1 MNHGDHPFSEPLNDL
16 TSEELDKRHSDL
28 MRRFNI
34 ARRMNMDQGVLHQL
48 DLLLLSVEAEKDR
61 RRAIDDRSAGVVLD
75 TDAIDTKPDP
85 NKKSQ

>member
-1 MNHGDHPFSEPLNDL
+1 MNHGDHPFSEPLNEL

-61 RRAIDDRSAGVVLD
+61 RRSIDDRASGVVLD
-75 TDAIDTKPDP
+75 TDAPEQKTDA
-85 NKKSQ
+85 NKK